1 MNIFALGLLPEQ
13 AAGDTGD
20 KHVVKM
26 IVESAQLLCA
36 AKSHCDFGG
45 QQVPL
50 EAIAWLVPDLKKT
63 YKNAHENHPC
73 AVAVRRCRK
82 TFTWVAELAL
92 ALCAQYTLR
101 YGKTHATE
109 PLLMALASASIDN
122 PTGEPFS
129 PKTVVGTLPTR
140 RGPIQLPLCVT
151 PECVCYNAAGE
162 PDVIQS
168 YRRYYILV
176 KAAILKW
183 KKRKQP
189 PRWFRTGLAAH
200 MKKVPSIN

>member
-1 MNIFALGLLPEQ
+1 MNIFALGLFPED
-13 AAGDTGD
+13 AAADTGD

-26 IVESAQLLCA
+26 IVESAQLLCC

-50 EAIAWLVPDLKKT
+50 EALAWLVSDLEKT
-63 YKNAHENHPC
+63 YKNAHKNHPC

-82 TFTWVAELAL
+82 AFTWVAELAL
-92 ALCAQYTLR
+92 ALCAEYTLR

-151 PECVCYNAAGE
+151 SECVCYNAAGE

-176 KAAILKW
+176 KAAILSW
-183 KKRKQP
+183 KKRKP
-189 PRWFRTGLAAH
+189 PRWFRRGLAAH
-200 MKKVPSIN
+200 MKEVSSIN